1 MMNIMD
7 IVIYTDFKLL
17 KCAGITQQSQKK
29 KYKDIS
35 DIRFSTS

>member
-1 MMNIMD
+1 MD
-7 IVIYTDFKLL
+7 IVIYADVKLL
-17 KCAGITQQSQKK
+17 KCTGITQQSKKK